1 MKKTIS
7 ALLLLALL
15 SGCGA
20 QPSST
25 TEVTPPSNTAQQDE
39 AEAASLKFTAKDLEG
54 NDVDDSIFANT
65 KLTMM
70 NVWAT
75 FCNPCIKE
83 MPELG
88 ELAAVG
94 GTDYQI
100 IGVCADLDGSEDM
113 LTVAKDIVSQTKADY
128 LHLQPSE
135 GLLPVL
141 TATSAVPVTFFFDS
155 EGKLVGQGIMG
166 AKDKEV
172 WAKELETRLA
182 LVEANADASDD
193 EAATDDAADTP
204 DAGEPEEK
212 SDAAAE

>member
-1 MKKTIS
+1 MKKTVS

-20 QPSST
+20 QPS
-25 TEVTPPSNTAQQDE
+25 TPPTPNMPSNTAQND
-39 AEAASLKFTAKDLEG
+39 ASNTSKDVFFEFTAKDFDG
-54 NDVDDSIFANT
+54 NDVDNSVFANT

-83 MPELG
+83 MPDLG
-88 ELAAVG
+88 ELAAAG

-100 IGVCADLDGSEDM
+100 IGVCADLDGTEDM
-113 LTVAKDIVSQTKADY
+113 LTVAKDIVSQTKANY

-166 AKDKEV
+166 AHDKAKWE
-172 WAKELETRLA
+172 KELQARLDM
-182 LVEANADASDD
+182 VNAAEEKS
-193 EAATDDAADTP
+193 DDAAQSDTDS
-204 DAGEPEEK
+204 DAEKPEES